1 MSDKSN
7 HQGRA
12 YEYAWCLALEQKLS
26 VFKKVIVDKQNGF
39 NACYRAYES
48 LEKSLQ
54 ERYLESA
61 KQGVLL
67 LLDCEPLL
75 SEVIGSSQNGITLSL
90 QKDKL
95 GEIGDIRDILIYFD
109 RFCIGLSI
117 KHNHDALKHSRLSKN
132 LDFGGKWLGVGVSQN
147 YKDTI
152 KPLFER
158 LENAKKEGM
167 LWRDFPNKE
176 QEIYAP
182 LLQAFKKEVLRI
194 DENKKNK
201 VPQKMVEY
209 LLGKYDFYK
218 AILLEREQKTKLEA
232 YHFHNTLNRS
242 VKNKPKRI
250 IPLSKLPTRMIY
262 FDFKPKSFNTLEL
275 VLDEGWSFS
284 LRIHNAS
291 SRVEPSLKFDIKLL
305 SKPESVAV
313 FIVGFLGKQKSSI
326 LIKY

>member
-1 MSDKSN
+1 MSNKSN
-7 HQGRA
+7 NQGRA

-26 VFKKVIVDKQNGF
+26 VLKKVIVDKQNGF
-39 NACYRAYES
+39 NAANRAYES

-75 SEVIGSSQNGITLSL
+75 SEIIESSQNEITLSL

-117 KHNHDALKHSRLSKN
+117 KHNHEAIKHSRLSKD
-132 LDFGGKWLGVGVSQN
+132 LDFGEKWLGVRVSQN

-232 YHFHNTLNRS
+232 YHFNNTLNRS

-275 VLDEGWSFS
+275 VLNEGWSFS

-313 FIVGFLGKQKSSI
+313 FIVGF
-326 LIKY
+326 

>member
-7 HQGRA
+7 NQGRA

-75 SEVIGSSQNGITLSL
+75 SEVIGSSQNEITLSL

-95 GEIGDIRDILIYFD
+95 GEIGDVRDILIYFD

-117 KHNHDALKHSRLSKN
+117 KHNHDAIKHSRLSKN
-132 LDFGGKWLGVGVSQN
+132 LDFGEKWLGVGVSQN

-232 YHFHNTLNRS
+232 YHFNNTLNRS

-313 FIVGFLGKQKSSI
+313 FIVGF
-326 LIKY
+326 

>member
-1 MSDKSN
+1 MSAKSN

-75 SEVIGSSQNGITLSL
+75 SEVIGSSQNEITLSL

-117 KHNHDALKHSRLSKN
+117 KHNHDAVKHSRLSKD
-132 LDFGGKWLGVGVSQN
+132 LDFGEKWLGVRVSQN

-194 DENKKNK
+194 DENEKNK

-232 YHFHNTLNRS
+232 YHFNNTLNRS

-275 VLDEGWSFS
+275 VLNEGWSFS

-305 SKPESVAV
+305 SIPESVAV
-313 FIVGFLGKQKSSI
+313 FIVGF
-326 LIKY
+326 

>member
-7 HQGRA
+7 NQGRA

-54 ERYLESA
+54 DRYLESA

-117 KHNHDALKHSRLSKN
+117 KHNHDAIKHSRLSKN
-132 LDFGGKWLGVGVSQN
+132 LDFGEKWLGVRVSQN

-232 YHFHNTLNRS
+232 YHFNNTLNRS

-313 FIVGFLGKQKSSI
+313 FIVGF
-326 LIKY
+326 

>member
-7 HQGRA
+7 NQGRA

-75 SEVIGSSQNGITLSL
+75 SEVIGSSQNEITLSL

-117 KHNHDALKHSRLSKN
+117 KHNHDAVKHSRLSKD
-132 LDFGGKWLGVGVSQN
+132 LDFGEKWLGVGVSQN

-182 LLQAFKKEVLRI
+182 LLQAFKKEILRI

-250 IPLSKLPTRMIY
+250 IPLSKLPTRMIC

-313 FIVGFLGKQKSSI
+313 FIVGF
-326 LIKY
+326 

>member
-7 HQGRA
+7 NQSRA

-26 VFKKVIVDKQNGF
+26 VFKKVVVDKQNGF
-39 NACYRAYES
+39 NAANRAYES

-75 SEVIGSSQNGITLSL
+75 SEVIGSSQNEITLSL

-95 GEIGDIRDILIYFD
+95 GEIGDVRDILIYFD

-117 KHNHDALKHSRLSKN
+117 KHNHDALKHSRLSKD
-132 LDFGGKWLGVGVSQN
+132 LDFGKKWLGVGVSQN

-182 LLQAFKKEVLRI
+182 LLQAFKKEILRI
-194 DENKKNK
+194 DGNKKNK

-232 YHFHNTLNRS
+232 YHFHNTLNSS

-313 FIVGFLGKQKSSI
+313 FIVGF
-326 LIKY
+326 

>member
-7 HQGRA
+7 NQGRA

-117 KHNHDALKHSRLSKN
+117 KHNHDALKHSRLSKD
-132 LDFGGKWLGVGVSQN
+132 LDFGEKWLGVGVSQN

-232 YHFHNTLNRS
+232 YHFNNTINRS

-313 FIVGFLGKQKSSI
+313 FIVGF
-326 LIKY
+326 

>member
-7 HQGRA
+7 NQGRA

-54 ERYLESA
+54 DRYLESA

-75 SEVIGSSQNGITLSL
+75 NEVIESSQNEITLSL

-117 KHNHDALKHSRLSKN
+117 KHNHDAVKHSRLSKD
-132 LDFGGKWLGVGVSQN
+132 LDFGKKWLGVGVSQN

-232 YHFHNTLNRS
+232 YHFHKTLNRS
-242 VKNKPKRI
+242 AKNKPKRI
-250 IPLSKLPTRMIY
+250 IPLSKLPARMIY

-313 FIVGFLGKQKSSI
+313 FIVGF
-326 LIKY
+326 

>member
-7 HQGRA
+7 NQGRA

-75 SEVIGSSQNGITLSL
+75 SEVIGSSQNEITLSL

-117 KHNHDALKHSRLSKN
+117 KHNHDAVKHSRLSKD
-132 LDFGGKWLGVGVSQN
+132 LDFGEKWLGVRVSQD

-194 DENKKNK
+194 DENEKNK

-232 YHFHNTLNRS
+232 YHFNNTLNRS

-275 VLDEGWSFS
+275 VLNEGWSFS

-291 SRVEPSLKFDIKLL
+291 SKVEPSLKFDIKLL
-305 SKPESVAV
+305 SKPESIAV
-313 FIVGFLGKQKSSI
+313 FIVGF
-326 LIKY
+326 

>member
-7 HQGRA
+7 NQGRA

-95 GEIGDIRDILIYFD
+95 GEIGDVRDILIYFD

-132 LDFGGKWLGVGVSQN
+132 LDFGEKWLGVGVSQN

-194 DENKKNK
+194 DKNKKNK
-201 VPQKMVEY
+201 VSQKMVEY
-209 LLGKYDFYK
+209 LLDKYDFYK

-313 FIVGFLGKQKSSI
+313 FIVGF
-326 LIKY
+326 

>member
-7 HQGRA
+7 NQGRA

-26 VFKKVIVDKQNGF
+26 VFKKVVVDKQNGF

-95 GEIGDIRDILIYFD
+95 GEMGDIRDILIYFD

-117 KHNHDALKHSRLSKN
+117 KHNHDAVKHSRLSKD
-132 LDFGGKWLGVGVSQN
+132 LDFGKKWLGVGVSQN

-194 DENKKNK
+194 DGNKKNK

-232 YHFHNTLNRS
+232 YHFNNTLNRS

-250 IPLSKLPTRMIY
+250 IPLSKLPTKMIY

-313 FIVGFLGKQKSSI
+313 FIVGF
-326 LIKY
+326 

>member
-7 HQGRA
+7 NQGRA

-39 NACYRAYES
+39 NAANRAYES

-54 ERYLESA
+54 DRYLESA

-75 SEVIGSSQNGITLSL
+75 SEVIGSSQNEITLSL

-117 KHNHDALKHSRLSKN
+117 KHNHDAIKHSRLSKD
-132 LDFGGKWLGVGVSQN
+132 LDFGEKWLGVGVSQN

-218 AILLEREQKTKLEA
+218 AILLEREQKTKLEV
-232 YHFHNTLNRS
+232 YHFNNTLNRS

-313 FIVGFLGKQKSSI
+313 FIVGF
-326 LIKY
+326 

>member
-7 HQGRA
+7 NQGRA

-39 NACYRAYES
+39 NACYKAYEN

-54 ERYLESA
+54 DRYLESA

-67 LLDCEPLL
+67 LLDCEPYI

-95 GEIGDIRDILIYFD
+95 GEIGDVRDILIYFD

-132 LDFGGKWLGVGVSQN
+132 LDFGEKWLGVGVSQN

-232 YHFHNTLNRS
+232 YHFNNTLNRS

-313 FIVGFLGKQKSSI
+313 FIVGF
-326 LIKY
+326 

>member
-1 MSDKSN
+1 MSNKSN
-7 HQGRA
+7 NQGRA

-75 SEVIGSSQNGITLSL
+75 SEVIGSSQNEITLSL

-132 LDFGGKWLGVGVSQN
+132 LDFGKKWLGVGVSQN

-291 SRVEPSLKFDIKLL
+291 SRVEPSLKFDIKLF

-313 FIVGFLGKQKSSI
+313 FIVGF
-326 LIKY
+326 

>member
-7 HQGRA
+7 NQGRA

-54 ERYLESA
+54 DRYLESA

-75 SEVIGSSQNGITLSL
+75 SEVIGSSQNEITLSL

-117 KHNHDALKHSRLSKN
+117 KHNHDALKHSRLSKD
-132 LDFGGKWLGVGVSQN
+132 LDFGKKWLGVGVSQN

-194 DENKKNK
+194 DENEKNK

-232 YHFHNTLNRS
+232 YHFNNTLNRS

-275 VLDEGWSFS
+275 VLNEGWSFS

-313 FIVGFLGKQKSSI
+313 FIVGF
-326 LIKY
+326 

>member
-7 HQGRA
+7 NQGRA

-75 SEVIGSSQNGITLSL
+75 SEVIGSSQNEITLSL

-95 GEIGDIRDILIYFD
+95 GEIGDVRDILIYFD

-117 KHNHDALKHSRLSKN
+117 KHNHDAVKHSRLSKD
-132 LDFGGKWLGVGVSQN
+132 LDFGEKWLGVGVSQN

-152 KPLFER
+152 KPLFEK

-176 QEIYAP
+176 QKIYAP
-182 LLQAFKKEVLRI
+182 LLQAFKKEILRI

-232 YHFHNTLNRS
+232 YHFNSTLNRS

-305 SKPESVAV
+305 SIPVSVAV
-313 FIVGFLGKQKSSI
+313 FIVGF
-326 LIKY
+326 

>member
-7 HQGRA
+7 NQGRA

-26 VFKKVIVDKQNGF
+26 VFKKVVVDKQNGF

-75 SEVIGSSQNGITLSL
+75 SEVIGSSQNEITLSL

-95 GEIGDIRDILIYFD
+95 GEIGDVRDILIYFD

-117 KHNHDALKHSRLSKN
+117 KHDHDALKHSRLSKN
-132 LDFGGKWLGVGVSQN
+132 LDFGEKWLGVGVSQN

-313 FIVGFLGKQKSSI
+313 FIVGF
-326 LIKY
+326 

>member
-7 HQGRA
+7 NQGRA

-39 NACYRAYES
+39 NACYKAYEN

-54 ERYLESA
+54 DRYLESA

-95 GEIGDIRDILIYFD
+95 GEIGDVRDILIYFD

-117 KHNHDALKHSRLSKN
+117 KHNHDALKHSRLSKD
-132 LDFGGKWLGVGVSQN
+132 LDFGEKWLGVGVSQN

-201 VPQKMVEY
+201 VPQKMAEY

-232 YHFHNTLNRS
+232 YHFNNTLNRS

-313 FIVGFLGKQKSSI
+313 FIVGF
-326 LIKY
+326 

>member
-75 SEVIGSSQNGITLSL
+75 SEVMGSSQNEITLSL

-132 LDFGGKWLGVGVSQN
+132 LDFGEKWLGVGVSQN

-275 VLDEGWSFS
+275 VLNEGWSFS

-313 FIVGFLGKQKSSI
+313 FIVGF
-326 LIKY
+326 

>member
-1 MSDKSN
+1 MSNKSN
-7 HQGRA
+7 NQGRA

-26 VFKKVIVDKQNGF
+26 VLKKVIVDKQNGF

-75 SEVIGSSQNGITLSL
+75 SEVIGSSQNEITLSL

-117 KHNHDALKHSRLSKN
+117 KHNHDAVKHSRLSKD
-132 LDFGGKWLGVGVSQN
+132 LDFGGKWLGVRVSQN

-232 YHFHNTLNRS
+232 YHFNNTLNRS
-242 VKNKPKRI
+242 MKNKPKKI

-313 FIVGFLGKQKSSI
+313 FIVGF
-326 LIKY
+326 

>member
-7 HQGRA
+7 NQGRA

-54 ERYLESA
+54 ESYLESA

-95 GEIGDIRDILIYFD
+95 GEIGDVRDILIYFD

-117 KHNHDALKHSRLSKN
+117 KHNHDALKHSRLSKD

-194 DENKKNK
+194 DEYEKNK

-313 FIVGFLGKQKSSI
+313 FIVGF
-326 LIKY
+326 

>member
-7 HQGRA
+7 NQGRA

-75 SEVIGSSQNGITLSL
+75 SEVIGSSQNEITLSL

-117 KHNHDALKHSRLSKN
+117 KHNHDAVKHSRLSKD
-132 LDFGGKWLGVGVSQN
+132 LDFGKKWLGVGVSQN

-176 QEIYAP
+176 QEIYIP

-194 DENKKNK
+194 DENKENK

-232 YHFHNTLNRS
+232 YHFNNTLNRS
-242 VKNKPKRI
+242 MKNKPKRI

-275 VLDEGWSFS
+275 VLNERWSFS

-313 FIVGFLGKQKSSI
+313 FIVGF
-326 LIKY
+326 

>member
-1 MSDKSN
+1 MSNKSN
-7 HQGRA
+7 NQGRA

-26 VFKKVIVDKQNGF
+26 VLKKVIVDKQNGF

-75 SEVIGSSQNGITLSL
+75 SEVIGSSQNEITLSL

-117 KHNHDALKHSRLSKN
+117 KHNHDAVKHSRLSKD
-132 LDFGGKWLGVGVSQN
+132 LDFGEKWLGVRVSQN

-194 DENKKNK
+194 DGNKKNK

-232 YHFHNTLNRS
+232 YHFNNTLNRS
-242 VKNKPKRI
+242 VKNKPKKI

-275 VLDEGWSFS
+275 VLNEGWSFS

-313 FIVGFLGKQKSSI
+313 FIVGF
-326 LIKY
+326 

>member
-7 HQGRA
+7 NQGRA

-54 ERYLESA
+54 ERYLESS

-95 GEIGDIRDILIYFD
+95 GEIGDVRDILIYFD

-132 LDFGGKWLGVGVSQN
+132 LDFGEKWLGVGVSQN

-275 VLDEGWSFS
+275 VLNEGWSFS

-313 FIVGFLGKQKSSI
+313 FIVGF
-326 LIKY
+326 

>member
-75 SEVIGSSQNGITLSL
+75 SEVIGSSQNEITPSL

-117 KHNHDALKHSRLSKN
+117 KHNHDAVKHSRLSKD
-132 LDFGGKWLGVGVSQN
+132 LDFGKKWLGVGVSQN

-182 LLQAFKKEVLRI
+182 LLQAFRKEVLRI

-201 VPQKMVEY
+201 VPQKIVEY

-232 YHFHNTLNRS
+232 YHFNNTLNRS
-242 VKNKPKRI
+242 LKNKPKRI

-275 VLDEGWSFS
+275 VLNEGWSFS

-305 SKPESVAV
+305 SKPVSVAV
-313 FIVGFLGKQKSSI
+313 FIVRF
-326 LIKY
+326 

>member
-1 MSDKSN
+1 MSNKSN
-7 HQGRA
+7 NQGRA

-26 VFKKVIVDKQNGF
+26 VLKKVIVDKQNGF

-54 ERYLESA
+54 DRYLESA

-75 SEVIGSSQNGITLSL
+75 SEVIGSSQNEITLSL

-117 KHNHDALKHSRLSKN
+117 KHNHDALKHSRLSKD
-132 LDFGGKWLGVGVSQN
+132 LDFGEKWLGVGVSQN

-232 YHFHNTLNRS
+232 YHFNNTLNRS
-242 VKNKPKRI
+242 MKNKPKRI

-275 VLDEGWSFS
+275 VLNEGWSFS

-313 FIVGFLGKQKSSI
+313 FIVGF
-326 LIKY
+326 

>member
-7 HQGRA
+7 NQGRA

-54 ERYLESA
+54 DRYLESA

-75 SEVIGSSQNGITLSL
+75 SEVIGSWQNEITLSL

-117 KHNHDALKHSRLSKN
+117 KHNHDAVKHSRLSKD
-132 LDFGGKWLGVGVSQN
+132 LDFGEKWLGVRVSQN

-232 YHFHNTLNRS
+232 YHFNNTLNRS

-313 FIVGFLGKQKSSI
+313 FIVGF
-326 LIKY
+326 

>member
-7 HQGRA
+7 NQGRA
-12 YEYAWCLALEQKLS
+12 YEYAWFLALEQKLS

-39 NACYRAYES
+39 NACYKAYES

-75 SEVIGSSQNGITLSL
+75 SEVIGSSQNEITLSL

-117 KHNHDALKHSRLSKN
+117 KHNHDAVKHSRLSKD
-132 LDFGGKWLGVGVSQN
+132 LDFGGKWLGVRVSQN

-194 DENKKNK
+194 DENKENK

-232 YHFHNTLNRS
+232 YHFNNTLNRS

-275 VLDEGWSFS
+275 VLNEGWSFS

-313 FIVGFLGKQKSSI
+313 FIVGF
-326 LIKY
+326 

>member
-1 MSDKSN
+1 M
-7 HQGRA
+7 
-12 YEYAWCLALEQKLS
+12 
-26 VFKKVIVDKQNGF
+26 
-39 NACYRAYES
+39 
-48 LEKSLQ
+48 
-54 ERYLESA
+54 
-61 KQGVLL
+61 
-67 LLDCEPLL
+67 
-75 SEVIGSSQNGITLSL
+75 
-90 QKDKL
+90 
-95 GEIGDIRDILIYFD
+95 
-109 RFCIGLSI
+109 
-117 KHNHDALKHSRLSKN
+117 
-132 LDFGGKWLGVGVSQN
+132 SQN

-152 KPLFER
+152 KPLFEK

-182 LLQAFKKEVLRI
+182 LEQAFKKEVLRI

-232 YHFHNTLNRS
+232 YHFHNTLNLS

-313 FIVGFLGKQKSSI
+313 FIVGF
-326 LIKY
+326 

>member
-95 GEIGDIRDILIYFD
+95 GEIGDVRDILIYFD

-117 KHNHDALKHSRLSKN
+117 KHNHDALKHSRLSKD
-132 LDFGGKWLGVGVSQN
+132 LDFGEKWLGVGVSQN

-275 VLDEGWSFS
+275 VLNEGWSFS

-313 FIVGFLGKQKSSI
+313 FIVGF
-326 LIKY
+326 

>member
-7 HQGRA
+7 NQGRA

-26 VFKKVIVDKQNGF
+26 VFKKVVVDKQNGF

-75 SEVIGSSQNGITLSL
+75 SEVIGSSQNEITLSL

-117 KHNHDALKHSRLSKN
+117 KHNHDALKHSRLSKD
-132 LDFGGKWLGVGVSQN
+132 LDFGEKWLGVGVSQN

-152 KPLFER
+152 KPLFEK

-182 LLQAFKKEVLRI
+182 LLQAFKKEILRI
-194 DENKKNK
+194 DGNKKNK

-232 YHFHNTLNRS
+232 YHFNNTLNRS
-242 VKNKPKRI
+242 MKNKPKRI
-250 IPLSKLPTRMIY
+250 ISLSKLPTRMIY

-313 FIVGFLGKQKSSI
+313 FIVGF
-326 LIKY
+326 

>member
-7 HQGRA
+7 NQGRA

-26 VFKKVIVDKQNGF
+26 VFKKVVVDKQNGF
-39 NACYRAYES
+39 NACYKAYEN

-54 ERYLESA
+54 DRYLESA

-75 SEVIGSSQNGITLSL
+75 SEVIGSSQNEITLSL

-95 GEIGDIRDILIYFD
+95 GEIGDVRDILIYFD

-117 KHNHDALKHSRLSKN
+117 KHNHDAVKHSRLSKN
-132 LDFGGKWLGVGVSQN
+132 LDFGEKWLGVGVSQN

-152 KPLFER
+152 KPLFEK

-218 AILLEREQKTKLEA
+218 AILLEKKQKTKLEA
-232 YHFHNTLNRS
+232 YHFNNTLNRS

-313 FIVGFLGKQKSSI
+313 FIVGF
-326 LIKY
+326 

>member
-7 HQGRA
+7 NQGRA
-12 YEYAWCLALEQKLS
+12 YEYAWFLALEQKLS

-39 NACYRAYES
+39 NACYKAYES

-75 SEVIGSSQNGITLSL
+75 SEVIGSSQNEITLSL

-95 GEIGDIRDILIYFD
+95 GEIGDVRDILIYFD

-117 KHNHDALKHSRLSKN
+117 KHNHDAVKHSRLSKD
-132 LDFGGKWLGVGVSQN
+132 LDFGKKWLGVGVSQH

-176 QEIYAP
+176 REIYAP

-194 DENKKNK
+194 DENEKNK

-218 AILLEREQKTKLEA
+218 AILLEREQKTKLET
-232 YHFHNTLNRS
+232 YHFNNTLNHS

-275 VLDEGWSFS
+275 VLNEGWSFS

-305 SKPESVAV
+305 SIPVSVAV
-313 FIVGFLGKQKSSI
+313 FIVGF
-326 LIKY
+326 

>member
-7 HQGRA
+7 NQGRA
-12 YEYAWCLALEQKLS
+12 YEYAWCLALKQKLS

-75 SEVIGSSQNGITLSL
+75 SEVIGSSQNEITLSL

-117 KHNHDALKHSRLSKN
+117 KHNHDAVKHSRLSKD
-132 LDFGGKWLGVGVSQN
+132 LDFGEKWLGVGVSQN

-152 KPLFER
+152 KPLFEK

-194 DENKKNK
+194 DEDKKNK

-250 IPLSKLPTRMIY
+250 IPLSKLPTRIIY

-313 FIVGFLGKQKSSI
+313 FIVGF
-326 LIKY
+326 

>member
-7 HQGRA
+7 NQGRA

-39 NACYRAYES
+39 NACYRAYEN

-75 SEVIGSSQNGITLSL
+75 SEVIGSSQNEITLSL

-117 KHNHDALKHSRLSKN
+117 KHNHDAVKHSRLSKD
-132 LDFGGKWLGVGVSQN
+132 LDFGEKWLGVRVSQN

-182 LLQAFKKEVLRI
+182 LLQAFKKEVLKI

-232 YHFHNTLNRS
+232 YHFNNTLNRS
-242 VKNKPKRI
+242 MKNKPKKI

-275 VLDEGWSFS
+275 VLNEGWSFS

-313 FIVGFLGKQKSSI
+313 FIVGF
-326 LIKY
+326 

>member
-1 MSDKSN
+1 MSNKSN
-7 HQGRA
+7 NQGRA

-26 VFKKVIVDKQNGF
+26 VLKKVIVDKQNGF

-75 SEVIGSSQNGITLSL
+75 SEIIESSQNEITLSL

-117 KHNHDALKHSRLSKN
+117 KHNHEAIKHSRLSKD
-132 LDFGGKWLGVGVSQN
+132 LDFGEKWLGVRVSQN

-232 YHFHNTLNRS
+232 YHFNNTLNRS

-313 FIVGFLGKQKSSI
+313 FIVGF
-326 LIKY
+326 

>member
-1 MSDKSN
+1 MSNKN
-7 HQGRA
+7 NNQGRA
-12 YEYAWCLALEQKLS
+12 YEYAWYLALEQKLS
-26 VFKKVIVDKQNGF
+26 VLKKVIVDKQNGF

-75 SEVIGSSQNGITLSL
+75 SEVIGSSQNEITLSL

-117 KHNHDALKHSRLSKN
+117 KHNHDAVKHSRLSKD
-132 LDFGGKWLGVGVSQN
+132 LDFGGKWLGVRVSQN

-194 DENKKNK
+194 DENKENK

-232 YHFHNTLNRS
+232 YHFNNTLNRS
-242 VKNKPKRI
+242 MKNKPKRI

-275 VLDEGWSFS
+275 VLNEGWSFS

-313 FIVGFLGKQKSSI
+313 FIVGF
-326 LIKY
+326 

>member
-1 MSDKSN
+1 MSNKSN
-7 HQGRA
+7 NQGRA

-26 VFKKVIVDKQNGF
+26 VLKKVIVDKQNGF

-75 SEVIGSSQNGITLSL
+75 SEVIGSSQNEITLSL

-117 KHNHDALKHSRLSKN
+117 KHNHDAVKHSRLSKD
-132 LDFGGKWLGVGVSQN
+132 LDFGEKWLGVRVSQN

-232 YHFHNTLNRS
+232 YHFNNTLNRS

-275 VLDEGWSFS
+275 VLNEGWSFS

-291 SRVEPSLKFDIKLL
+291 SKVEPSLKFDIKLL

-313 FIVGFLGKQKSSI
+313 FIVEF
-326 LIKY
+326 

>member
-7 HQGRA
+7 NQGRA

-75 SEVIGSSQNGITLSL
+75 SEVIGSSQNEITLSL

-95 GEIGDIRDILIYFD
+95 GEIGDVRDILIYFD

-117 KHNHDALKHSRLSKN
+117 KHNHDALKHSRLSKD
-132 LDFGGKWLGVGVSQN
+132 LDFGKKWLGVGVSQN

-232 YHFHNTLNRS
+232 YHFNNTLNRS

-313 FIVGFLGKQKSSI
+313 FIVGF
-326 LIKY
+326 